1 MVTVTHLTTWCQND
15 REALY
20 FYRIVTGEDWNRV
33 LHDSMLSPPYCSRTP
48 HSAFWTTDCGSF
60 VAAIVYY
67 CRFIEL
73 LTT

>member
-1 MVTVTHLTTWCQND
+1 M
-15 REALY
+15 EALF

-73 LTT
+73 FTT

>member
-1 MVTVTHLTTWCQND
+1 M
-15 REALY
+15 
-20 FYRIVTGEDWNRV
+20 YRIVTGEDWNRV

-73 LTT
+73 FAT